1 MGWSAAIY
9 NLWKQGN
16 NIHPGNHVCTQK
28 KKKGL
33 QIKWEVRTHIMA
45 VGRFPITREN
55 EILCPTWSILDKDLS
70 P

>member
-1 MGWSAAIY
+1 MFVP
-9 NLWKQGN
+9 K
-16 NIHPGNHVCTQK
+16 K